1 MIIHMETEDVLLVA
15 RKLEQI
21 SNDIQQTI
29 SALGSSVRNLNW
41 EGGTRDEF
49 VSSFQSLER
58 EIMSQAEEA
67 AVLSLRVSREVDEW
81 LTADGGYRAQTM
93 QSITA
98 ISLPA
103 SLIMTSEE
111 KADYK
116 WYKIPKAVL
125 KFSKLAITNKKI
137 AEKVPLLGLFLGV
150 GEDVYE
156 GDNFLHAT
164 TSESLETLI
173 NLTPVGLYGFV
184 LAAGQLISAGFEVA
198 GYHDQAARI
207 QQTVGKAD
215 IVDHLSDAV
224 ADFYIHHPTFLL
236 KGNDPVGMVLSPE
249 VQEFAFGFW
258 SQELH
263 TWGLHD
269 QAEWVQNTGNI
280 VVDKMEEWQPV
291 NVFNNYF
298 GFN

>member
-58 EIMSQAEEA
+58 EIMSEAEEA

-103 SLIMTSEE
+103 SLIMISEE
-111 KADYK
+111 KVDYK

-184 LAAGQLISAGFEVA
+184 LAGGQLISAGFEVA

-207 QQTVGKAD
+207 QQTVGKTD
-215 IVDHLSDAV
+215 IVDHLTDAV

-263 TWGLHD
+263 TWGLHN

-280 VVDKMEEWQPV
+280 VVDKMEEWHPV